1 MNVFGL
7 SFILF
12 YLYLKAGLQ
21 FSIHNNKWQ
30 CNSFFCTK
38 KETFWDFEMQKKF
51 FCVRT
56 QPWTLAAAPHPPDPP
71 CTQLYAFGLI
81 PPLLLCEYVLCGWP
95 PNKPTDGGGGGGLII
110 FQGFKVR
117 RLLESSTEKKDA
129 LISESEELFT
139 VTFKT

>member
-1 MNVFGL
+1 MYSNCH
-7 SFILF
+7 LF
-12 YLYLKAGLQ
+12 YSIYTSRPVYSFLYTIINGNVIA
-21 FSIHNNKWQ
+21 
-30 CNSFFCTK
+30 SFVPK
-38 KETFWDFEMQKKF
+38 KKRFETLRCKKKF

-56 QPWTLAAAPHPPDPP
+56 QPWTLAAPPPHPP

-95 PNKPTDGGGGGGLII
+95 PNKPTDRGGGLII
-110 FQGFKVR
+110 FQGFKLR

-129 LISESEELFT
+129 PISESEELFT

>member
-38 KETFWDFEMQKKF
+38 KETFWDFEMQKKI

-56 QPWTLAAAPHPPDPP
+56 QPWTLAAAPHPPTPLVRNCTHLAWSLHSFFVSTYYVDDP
-71 CTQLYAFGLI
+71 LI
-81 PPLLLCEYVLCGWP
+81 SPRM
-95 PNKPTDGGGGGGLII
+95 GGGLII
-110 FQGFKVR
+110 FQGFKLR

>member
-1 MNVFGL
+1 MYSNCH
-7 SFILF
+7 LF
-12 YLYLKAGLQ
+12 YSIYTSRPVYSFLYTIINGNVIA
-21 FSIHNNKWQ
+21 
-30 CNSFFCTK
+30 SFVPK
-38 KETFWDFEMQKKF
+38 KKRFETLRCKKKF
-51 FCVRT
+51 FVYVRNLE
-56 QPWTLAAAPHPPDPP
+56 PSPPPPTHPP

-95 PNKPTDGGGGGGLII
+95 PNKPTDGGGGGGGLII
-110 FQGFKVR
+110 FQGFKLR

>member
-30 CNSFFCTK
+30 CNSFFCTE
-38 KETFWDFEMQKKF
+38 KETFWDFEMQKKIF
-51 FCVRT
+51 FVYVRNLE
-56 QPWTLAAAPHPPDPP
+56 PSP
-71 CTQLYAFGLI
+71 
-81 PPLLLCEYVLCGWP
+81 PPLPTPLVRNCAHLAWSLHSFFVSTYYVDDPLISP
-95 PNKPTDGGGGGGLII
+95 RIGGGGLII
-110 FQGFKVR
+110 FQGFKLR

-129 LISESEELFT
+129 PISESEELFT